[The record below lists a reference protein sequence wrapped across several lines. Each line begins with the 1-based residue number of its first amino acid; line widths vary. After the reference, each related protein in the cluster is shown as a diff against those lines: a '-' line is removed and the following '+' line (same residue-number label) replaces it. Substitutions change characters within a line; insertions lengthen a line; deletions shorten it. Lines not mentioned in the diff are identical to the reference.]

1 MFDVIS
7 ENRKMTEKTELATF
21 GAGCFWGVQ
30 AAFDELEGVLKTQAG
45 YLGGHV
51 ENPTYQQ
58 VCQDN
63 TGHAEVV
70 QITYDPQ
77 RISYQELLERF
88 WQLHDPTQKNRQGP
102 DVGSQYRS
110 AIFTH
115 SETQRQQ
122 AEASRAA
129 LQASGRYDRPIVTEI
144 TPASQ
149 FYPAEEYHQHYLKK
163 KGLGSCH
170 L

>member
-1 MFDVIS
+1 MSNTRKS
-7 ENRKMTEKTELATF
+7 ESTMKELATF

-30 AAFDELEGVLKTQAG
+30 AAFDELDGVLETRAG
-45 YLGGHV
+45 YLGGHLQ
-51 ENPTYQQ
+51 NPTYEQ
-58 VCQDN
+58 VCQGN
-63 TGHAEVV
+63 SGHAEVV
-70 QITYDPQ
+70 QVTFDPQ
-77 RISYQELLERF
+77 CISYEQLLERF

-115 SETQRQQ
+115 SAAQQ
-122 AEASRAA
+122 KMAEASRAA
-129 LQASGRYDRPIVTEI
+129 LEASGQYSRPIVTEI
-144 TPASQ
+144 TPATT
-149 FYPAEEYHQHYLKK
+149 FYPAEDYHQHYLKK

>member
-1 MFDVIS
+1 M
-7 ENRKMTEKTELATF
+7 KELATF

-30 AAFDELEGVLKTQAG
+30 AAFDEMDGVLETRAG
-45 YLGGHV
+45 YLGGHL
-51 ENPTYQQ
+51 ENPTYEQ

-70 QITYDPQ
+70 QVVFNPE
-77 RISYQELLERF
+77 RISYGQLLQRF

-115 SETQRQQ
+115 SDEQHKLAQ
-122 AEASRAA
+122 ASRAA
-129 LQASGRYDRPIVTEI
+129 LEASGRFSRPIVTEI
-144 TPASQ
+144 TPATT
-149 FYPAEEYHQHYLKK
+149 FYPAEDYHQHYLKK

>member
-1 MFDVIS
+1 M
-7 ENRKMTEKTELATF
+7 KELATF

-30 AAFDELEGVLKTQAG
+30 AAFDELDGVLETRAG
-45 YLGGHV
+45 YLGGHLQ
-51 ENPTYQQ
+51 NPTYEQ
-58 VCQDN
+58 VCQGN
-63 TGHAEVV
+63 SGHAEVV
-70 QITYDPQ
+70 QVTFDPQ
-77 RISYQELLERF
+77 CISYEQLLERF

-115 SETQRQQ
+115 SAAQQ
-122 AEASRAA
+122 KMAEASRAA
-129 LQASGRYDRPIVTEI
+129 LEASGQYSRPIVTEI
-144 TPASQ
+144 TPATT
-149 FYPAEEYHQHYLKK
+149 FYPAEDYHQHYLKK